1 MGWYYKTGGRGRGKC
16 CFTPMKKRGGG
27 GGAENVLVILIGA
40 QKVTLPCCE

>member
-1 MGWYYKTGGRGRGKC
+1 MVLQNGREGAGQVLFYPYEKE
-16 CFTPMKKRGGG
+16 GG